1 MDGIVRLPT
10 NCRSTPLNKPVV
22 QSIRERAEAHP
33 DRAALVRGAQRV
45 TYGELWTAIVSG
57 AAHLAGRGVRP
68 GDRVIIAAPSTPAFV
83 FAYFATHLLGAVA
96 VPVDPNAHASRR
108 DELIERTRA
117 SVAFGAKGEES
128 ELLARIHSIDEFA
141 QLPKIADAPAFP
153 ALGLDADL
161 LFTTGSTGRPKGVRL
176 THENIAVSGA
186 HINAVIRTPEGAAEV
201 VPLPLYHA
209 FGLGRLRCD
218 LIAGR
223 SVILVYGFRLP
234 GEIFAAIEK
243 HNAAG
248 LVGVPSG
255 FAVLLGFGKRGLG
268 RYADQLRYIEIGSSP
283 MPPAHK
289 QELMELL
296 PKTDL
301 WMHYGLTEA
310 ARSVF
315 IEFHR
320 HRDRLHAVGLPA
332 PGVEISIRGADGS
345 VQGPGQPG
353 MLWIGGR
360 HISPGYW
367 DDAELTEA
375 TFSDGRART
384 GDVACL
390 DDKGF
395 IVLQGRSDDMVKVG
409 GFNVSPDEV
418 ERALSEHPAVNEA
431 ACVGVPDP
439 NQVTGQVVCAF
450 IVAADSQKLGENSD
464 VPTELATALSQ
475 WVGAKLEPYK
485 VPKVYRLVKT
495 LPRTESGKL
504 LRRVLRDS
512 LA

>member
-1 MDGIVRLPT
+1 MDGIVKLPT
-10 NCRSTPLNKPVV
+10 DCLRSRTPLNKPVV
-22 QSIRERAEAHP
+22 QSIRERAHAHP
-33 DRAALVRGAQRV
+33 DRDALVKGVQRV
-45 TYGELWTAIVSG
+45 TYGELWTRIVSA
-57 AAHLAGRGVRP
+57 AAHLAARGVRP
-68 GDRVIIAAPSTPAFV
+68 GDRVILAAPSTPAFV
-83 FAYFATHLLGAVA
+83 FAYFGTHLLGAVA
-96 VPVDPNAHASRR
+96 VPVDPHAHAARR
-108 DELIERTRA
+108 DELIKRTGA
-117 SVAFGAKGEES
+117 HVA
-128 ELLARIHSIDEFA
+128 SIDEFA
-141 QLPKIADAPAFP
+141 ELPETADAPADP
-153 ALGLDADL
+153 ALGMDADL

-223 SVILVYGFRLP
+223 SVILVDGFRLP

-268 RYADQLRYIEIGSSP
+268 HYADQLRYIEIGSSP
-283 MPPAHK
+283 MPAAHK
-289 QELMELL
+289 QALMDML

-320 HRDRLHAVGLPA
+320 HRDRLHTVGLAA

-345 VQGPGQPG
+345 LQGPMEPG
-353 MLWIGGR
+353 MLWIGGK

-367 DDAELTEA
+367 DDPEVTAA
-375 TFSDGRART
+375 TFSEGRART
-384 GDVACL
+384 GDIACL
-390 DDKGF
+390 DDRGF
-395 IVLQGRSDDMVKVG
+395 IVLQGRSDDMVKVA

-418 ERALSEHPAVNEA
+418 EKALSEHPAVNEA

-450 IVAADSQKLGENSD
+450 IVSADSQKLAEGSD
-464 VPTELATALSQ
+464 VPAELATALSQ

-504 LRRVLRDS
+504 LRRVLRES